1 MLIAELLQKAWDTE
15 LLCDVSMF
23 GSMVLVAL
31 PDKLVGRATGSLTY
45 ADAEQMQDALHHQ
58 FKIEVWQVNSVTVLF
73 NIVRI
78 VSSCVAIL
86 CVLCRFLSSV
96 FRGNSI
102 HAFQHTSTT
111 I

>member
-45 ADAEQMQDALHHQ
+45 ADAEQIQDVLHHQ

-73 NIVRI
+73 SIVKTI
-78 VSSCVAIL
+78 TSCVAIL
-86 CVLCRFLSSV
+86 CALCRFLSSV
-96 FRGNSI
+96 FREDST

-111 I
+111 S